1 MDTYSYTNN
10 GSIVRGASEPTDK
23 ELATRDLEKTVD
35 KLQELLNGVGESA
48 TTRAESIE
56 SLDRWVTRLGN
67 VWETYQEVSKQD
79 PPAEMKN
86 IALAKHILS
95 LANQESGQDHTL
107 EEVLRDDSFLAAVD
121 MAASV
126 YKRINNTFY
135 GVWALDKL
143 KGDNL
148 ADLHSFHQQFQS
160 LVGLEEGSPVL
171 ALHNQIS
178 RWYRFGDTVSAGDFR
193 KVSAVLDR
201 AFEAHVLGEKLTRI
215 KPSRKAA

>member
-1 MDTYSYTNN
+1 MQKYIRDDN
-10 GSIVRGASEPTDK
+10 GTVTCGSQSTEK
-23 ELATRDLEKTVD
+23 ERALGDLEKAVD
-35 KLQELLNGVGESA
+35 RIQELLTEIEASTNKTSGIAHLNGAV
-48 TTRAESIE
+48 
-56 SLDRWVTRLGN
+56 DRLGRC
-67 VWETYQEVSKQD
+67 WSSYQDISKQEEVSG
-79 PPAEMKN
+79 MKN
-86 IALAKHILS
+86 VALARLILN

-107 EEVLRDDSFLAAVD
+107 EEVLNDEIFLAAVD
-121 MAASV
+121 MSAAV

-148 ADLHSFHQQFQS
+148 ADLHSFHQQFQT

-178 RWYRFGDTVSAGDFR
+178 RWYRFGDTASASDFR

-201 AFEAHVLGEKLTRI
+201 AFEAYVLGEKLTRI
-215 KPSRKAA
+215 KPSRRAA

>member
-23 ELATRDLEKTVD
+23 ELATNDLAKAVE
-35 KLQELLNGVGESA
+35 KLQQILNGVGESGS
-48 TTRAESIE
+48 RAESID
-56 SLDRWVTRLGN
+56 SLDRWVTRLSN

-79 PPAEMKN
+79 PLAEMKN

-121 MAASV
+121 MAAAV

-135 GVWALDKL
+135 GVWALGKL
-143 KGDNL
+143 KGNDL

-215 KPSRKAA
+215 KPSRRAA

>member
-1 MDTYSYTNN
+1 MEKYSSHDN
-10 GSIVRGASEPTDK
+10 GTVTCGSQSTEK
-23 ELATRDLEKTVD
+23 ERRLDDLEKAVD
-35 KLQELLNGVGESA
+35 RLQELLTGIEASTNKTFGVAHLNGAV
-48 TTRAESIE
+48 
-56 SLDRWVTRLGN
+56 DRLGQC
-67 VWETYQEVSKQD
+67 WKTYQEVSRED
-79 PPAEMKN
+79 PAVEMKN
-86 IALAKHILS
+86 IALAKQILS
-95 LANQESGQDHTL
+95 LANQETGQDHTL

-148 ADLHSFHQQFQS
+148 ADLHRFHQQFQS

-178 RWYRFGDTVSAGDFR
+178 RWYRFGDTVSASDFR
-193 KVSAVLDR
+193 RVSAVLDR

-215 KPSRKAA
+215 KPSTRRAA

>member
-1 MDTYSYTNN
+1 MEQYTQNDN
-10 GSIVRGASEPTDK
+10 GTVARGSHVTDK
-23 ELATRDLEKTVD
+23 QLALGDLEKTLD
-35 KLQELLNGVGESA
+35 KIQGLLTEIEGSSNKTSGVANLNG
-48 TTRAESIE
+48 
-56 SLDRWVTRLGN
+56 WVERLGQCWN
-67 VWETYQEVSKQD
+67 TYQEVSRED
-79 PPAEMKN
+79 PAVEMKN
-86 IALAKHILS
+86 IALAKQILS
-95 LANQESGQDHTL
+95 LANQETGQDHTL

-215 KPSRKAA
+215 KPSRRAA